1 MTSNPEAP
9 VAEFEGQIEYAV
21 MEITNRCNLRC
32 PHCASSSGVS
42 RPDEMSGDEMVRV
55 IHDLKGLGC
64 RVLTL
69 LGGELILRPDW
80 FEIAQAVKA
89 AGIELQLV
97 TNGILVDDDIRAKFR
112 ALDPETIGVS
122 VDGATPAGYRAI
134 RGVDGFDRCLRLMD
148 ALLADGFREVH
159 AITTF
164 NAKNLHDFD
173 GFVER
178 FLDSPLVW
186 QIQMAHRGGERFPED
201 WLMTREQFKWL
212 VNKVAETR
220 QKYGRRI
227 RLMTMD
233 DFGYFPLTEKLKA
246 VCHPW
251 NGCQG
256 GRRLIGIR
264 ANGDVLP
271 CLSLG
276 DAFIGGNLRTRPLVE
291 LWRDPAT
298 FPGFRDDDTPLTGR
312 CRNCPHGRAC
322 RAGCSAMAVSQTGT
336 LTETAFCI
344 RQLEQEEILKVM
356 IP

>member
-1 MTSNPEAP
+1 MNPAT
-9 VAEFEGQIEYAV
+9 VFGGQIENAV

-32 PHCASSSGVS
+32 PHCASNSGVS
-42 RPDEMSGDEMVRV
+42 RPDEMVLDEIIHV
-55 IHDLKGLGC
+55 IRDLKSLGC

-80 FEIAQAVKA
+80 FDVAQAVKA

-97 TNGILVDDDIRAKFR
+97 TNGILVDDKVRKKFH
-112 ALDPETIGVS
+112 ALDPETVGVS
-122 VDGATPAGYRAI
+122 VDGSTPASYRAI
-134 RGVDGFDRCLRLMD
+134 RGVDGLEHCLRLMD
-148 ALLADGFREVH
+148 DMLADGFREVH

-164 NAKNLHDFD
+164 NAKNLQDFD
-173 GFVER
+173 GFVEL
-178 FLDSPLVW
+178 FLDTPVVW

-201 WLMTREQFKWL
+201 WLMTRKQFKLL
-212 VNKVAETR
+212 VNKVVETC
-220 QKYGRRI
+220 QTYGRRL

-233 DFGYFPLTEKLKA
+233 DFGYFPLTEKLQT
-246 VCHPW
+246 VCHHW

-256 GRRLIGIR
+256 GRSVIGIR

-276 DAFIGGNLRTRPLVE
+276 DAFIGGNLRARSLIE
-291 LWRDPAT
+291 IWRDPAS
-298 FPGFRDDDTPLTGR
+298 FPGFRDDDMSLTGR
-312 CRNCPHGRAC
+312 CRGCPRGHMC
-322 RAGCSAMAVSQTGT
+322 RAGCSAMAFSQTGT